1 MATNKYKFELP
12 PQRKPIIKVIGV
24 GGGGN
29 NAVNHMFH
37 QGIKDVEFI
46 VCNTD
51 GQALET
57 SPVQIK
63 LQIGESGLGAG
74 ANPEKGRN
82 AAIESREEIKE
93 LLAQNTKMLFITAGM
108 GGGTGTGAAPEIAKI
123 ANEMDILTVGIVTM
137 PFGFEGKP
145 KFERAE
151 AGIREL
157 KQYCDTVLV
166 ILNDK
171 LREVFSNLTMSN
183 AFSQADNVLTTAA
196 KSIAEIITV
205 PGYINVDFEDVKTVM
220 AKSGTAVMGS
230 STSEGEH
237 RARRA
242 AEEALS
248 SPLLNNVNIHGAQ
261 KILLSIRSGTENELS
276 MEELDEITNYI
287 QQRAGD
293 AAEVIFGHGID
304 EALGERVGV
313 TVIATGFDVEGFRN
327 EGNTPSKKIYDLNS
341 NKVVRKEEMEDSPK
355 SGFTSSTPPDQEL
368 HESDRAADGR
378 QADEYYNIG
387 DKDIRFD
394 LEGPYEELNEDTEE
408 RHSNTTEALQQKKEA
423 LQRAALER
431 VKMLKGIKSS
441 YQQDNNEEETI
452 REKIESPAYKRRKVQ
467 LQEIVSSDEH
477 HISRYTLD
485 GETGSIITTQNRFL
499 HDKPC

>member
-1 MATNKYKFELP
+1 
-12 PQRKPIIKVIGV
+12 
-24 GGGGN
+24 
-29 NAVNHMFH
+29 
-37 QGIKDVEFI
+37 
-46 VCNTD
+46 
-51 GQALET
+51 
-57 SPVQIK
+57 
-63 LQIGESGLGAG
+63 
-74 ANPEKGRN
+74 
-82 AAIESREEIKE
+82 
-93 LLAQNTKMLFITAGM
+93 MLFITAGM

-123 ANEMDILTVGIVTM
+123 AREMDVLTVGIVTM

-145 KFERAE
+145 KYERAE
-151 AGIREL
+151 QGIREL

-261 KILLSIRSGTENELS
+261 RILLSIRSGVENELS

-304 EALGERVGV
+304 ETLGQGVSV
-313 TVIATGFDVEGFRN
+313 TVIATGFEEEGAKD
-327 EGNTPSKKIYDLNS
+327 EGKENSKKVYDLNS
-341 NKVVRKEEMEDSPK
+341 NKVTRKEEEEPAPK
-355 SGFTSSTPPDQEL
+355 YRFTPDTP
-368 HESDRAADGR
+368 SDAEPREEE
-378 QADEYYNIG
+378 EYFSVG

-394 LEGPYEELNEDTEE
+394 LEAPYEEWEE
-408 RHSNTTEALQQKKEA
+408 EEHEKSYNTTEALQQKKEA
-423 LQRAALER
+423 LQRAAIER
-431 VKMLKGIKSS
+431 VKMLKGIKTPYNDS
-441 YQQDNNEEETI
+441 NKEEEEI
-452 REKIESPAYKRRKVQ
+452 REKMESPAYKRRKVQ
-467 LQEIVSSDEH
+467 LQAIASSEEH

-485 GETGSIITTQNRFL
+485 SETGSIITNQNRFL